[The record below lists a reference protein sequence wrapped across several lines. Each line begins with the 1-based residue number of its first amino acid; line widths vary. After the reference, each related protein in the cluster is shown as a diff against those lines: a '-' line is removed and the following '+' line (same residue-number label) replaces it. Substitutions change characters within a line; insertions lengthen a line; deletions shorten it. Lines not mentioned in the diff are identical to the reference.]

1 MTNALAGS
9 QPQPEGESVLDPGT
23 SSAPEQVNDEQ
34 HSDAELGNETEEVE
48 GSAEGGEN
56 EGDAEGTGDSGE
68 GDQGKPKPKKKLP
81 WELRRI
87 HEETNK
93 RREAEKRAEELAAEL
108 EKIKKGG
115 GTDAPAATE
124 TPDIDTLVN
133 QRAQQLAQQ
142 QEFTKRVSEWG
153 NKGVAE
159 FGAED
164 FNNAC
169 NIVAS
174 LGDDRQV
181 AIFREI
187 ITDPDAV
194 EDGHKV
200 VMALAENPEEAERI
214 LSLPPVKQALA
225 LNKLAAKVNKP
236 ATPAPKPISK
246 APPPVTPIGGK
257 TQVSSRLD
265 DPEVPMEKFA
275 DELLKTLAKRN
286 R

>member
-9 QPQPEGESVLDPGT
+9 QPQPEGETVLDPGT
-23 SSAPEQVNDEQ
+23 PSAPEQVNDEQ

-68 GDQGKPKPKKKLP
+68 GDQGKSKPKKKLP

-124 TPDIDTLVN
+124 TPDIDTLAN
-133 QRAQQLAQQ
+133 QRAQQMVEQ
-142 QEFTKRVSEWG
+142 QEFQKRVSAWDSAG
-153 NKGVAE
+153 AQE
-159 FGAED
+159 FGREE
-164 FNNAC
+164 FNASC
-169 NIVAS
+169 NLIAS
-174 LGDDRQV
+174 LMDDRQQ
-181 AIFREI
+181 AAFMRT
-187 ITDPDAV
+187 ITDPEII

-200 VMALAENPEEAERI
+200 IAALAEDPEEAERI

-265 DPEVPMEKFA
+265 DPEVPMDKFA
-275 DELLKTLAKRN
+275 DEFLKTMASR
-286 R
+286 RR